1 MSQIQRPYFELIK
14 RRIEQKNPLIQVLA
28 GPRQVGKTTL
38 VRQLLSL
45 SKLPHAYH
53 SADAI
58 AAGDQTWLEQIWNE
72 ARLAQKQFG
81 SKYILTID
89 EIQKVHQWSEKVKQL
104 WDQDSATNPNI
115 VLILLGSSKLL
126 LQQGLTESL
135 AGRFELIHLPHWRY
149 QEMHQAFGFSP
160 EEFAWFGAYPGAASM
175 IHEEERWK
183 SYIRES
189 LIETAISKDLL
200 MLNRIDKPVLLRNL
214 FELGVGYSGQI
225 LSYTKLMGQLQ
236 DAGNTTTLAHYLT
249 LLKSAGLL
257 TGLQKFSIDKART
270 KSSSPRFQTYNN
282 ALMNCYSFNSFNQ
295 AKDNPELWGRVVESA
310 VGAHL
315 LTYQEEGLN
324 IHYYKEGNDEVDY
337 ILQYQGKTIALEI
350 KTSNQ
355 AAKGL
360 DKFQAKFSPHRSYL
374 ISPQGLTWQQLIQLH
389 PKDLF

>member
-1 MSQIQRPYFELIK
+1 MNQIQRPYFEVIK
-14 RRIEQKNPLIQVLA
+14 NRIEQKNPLIQVLA

-38 VRQLLSL
+38 VRQILS
-45 SKLPHAYH
+45 SSTLPHAYH

-58 AAGDQTWLEQIWNE
+58 AAGNQSWIEQIWNE
-72 ARLAQKQFG
+72 ARVAQKQSG
-81 SKYILTID
+81 SKFILAID

-104 WDQDSATNPNI
+104 WDQDSTTYHDI
-115 VLILLGSSKLL
+115 VVILLGSSKLL

-149 QEMHQAFGFSP
+149 QEMQETFGFSP
-160 EEFAWFGAYPGAASM
+160 EEYAWFGSYPGAALL
-175 IHEEERWK
+175 IQDEERWK
-183 SYIRES
+183 RYIRES

-200 MLNRIDKPVLLRNL
+200 MLNRIDKPALLRNL
-214 FELGVGYSGQI
+214 FELGVGYSGQV
-225 LSYTKLMGQLQ
+225 LSFTKLMGQLQ

-257 TGLQKFSIDKART
+257 TGLQKFSMDKART

-282 ALMNCYSFNSFNQ
+282 ALMNCYSFLSFNR
-295 AKDNPELWGRVVESA
+295 AKDNPELWGRIVESS

-315 LTYQEEGLN
+315 LTYQEEGFN
-324 IHYYKEGNDEVDY
+324 IQYYKEGNDEVDY

-355 AAKGL
+355 AGKGL

-374 ISPQGLTWQQLIQLH
+374 ISPQGLTWQQLIKLH

>member
-1 MSQIQRPYFELIK
+1 MNQIQRPYFKVIK
-14 RRIEQKNPLIQVLA
+14 NRIEQKNPLIQVLA

-38 VRQLLSL
+38 VRQILSSSTLL
-45 SKLPHAYH
+45 HAYH
-53 SADAI
+53 SADAV
-58 AAGDQTWLEQIWNE
+58 AAGNQSWIEQIWNE
-72 ARLAQKQFG
+72 ARVAQKQSG
-81 SKYILTID
+81 SKYILAID

-104 WDQDSATNPNI
+104 WDQDSTTNHDI
-115 VLILLGSSKLL
+115 VVILLGSSKLL

-149 QEMHQAFGFSP
+149 QEMQETFGFSP
-160 EEFAWFGAYPGAASM
+160 EEYAWFGSYPGAASL
-175 IHEEERWK
+175 IQDEERWK
-183 SYIRES
+183 RYIRES

-200 MLNRIDKPVLLRNL
+200 MLKRIDKPALLRNL
-214 FELGVGYSGQI
+214 FELGVGYSGQV
-225 LSYTKLMGQLQ
+225 LSFTKLMGQLQ

-257 TGLQKFSIDKART
+257 TGLQKFSMDKART

-282 ALMNCYSFNSFNQ
+282 ALMNCYSFLSFNR
-295 AKDNPELWGRVVESA
+295 AKDNPELWGKIVESS

-315 LTYQEEGLN
+315 LTYQEEGFN
-324 IHYYKEGNDEVDY
+324 IQYYKEGNDEVDY